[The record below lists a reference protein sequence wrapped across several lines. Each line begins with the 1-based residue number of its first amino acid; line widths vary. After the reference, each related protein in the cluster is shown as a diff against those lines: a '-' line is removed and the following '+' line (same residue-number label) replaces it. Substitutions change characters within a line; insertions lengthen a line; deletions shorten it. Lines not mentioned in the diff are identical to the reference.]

1 MLLLQAQ
8 IDLENWRFLLT
19 LLNIHGANTRIAAW
33 EKSLQNREVRI
44 VYIIMLRL
52 RSVFSVD
59 NLDLSKSIFVSI
71 CIDFTSKEKYKIV
84 VQDELDTSLNIP

>member
-19 LLNIHGANTRIAAW
+19 LLNLHGANTRIAAW

-44 VYIIMLRL
+44 VNINILKL
-52 RSVFSVD
+52 QSIFSIN
-59 NLDLSKSIFVSI
+59 NLDLSNFIFVS
-71 CIDFTSKEKYKIV
+71 DMYRLYE
-84 VQDELDTSLNIP
+84 

>member
-44 VYIIMLRL
+44 VYIMLRL
-52 RSVFSVD
+52 RSVFSVN

-71 CIDFTSKEKYKIV
+71 CIDFTSKEKYEIV